1 MIRNSVVGWTVCT
14 LACFTVVAA
23 WAQQQQEGAAEL
35 YGRGVS
41 AYFSGDAAA
50 AIVYLD
56 KAIKANPNDPREFFF
71 RGLARA
77 LQSGMDAAKAD
88 FAKASEIEANA
99 GTHVYDVDDA
109 LQRIQ
114 GPLRSE
120 IEAQRHAA
128 RQAAAALKRK
138 QKQVRYEQISRAEK
152 TVLFDPQQPAP
163 KIDFPIAKPDVK
175 LDPFTSGMAL
185 TGGKQV
191 AVTATSTP
199 AATTS
204 STEPAPR
211 DPFAAPAGGTAVK
224 PEDPFAPAP
233 ASGAELPPASKAP
246 PTNPF
251 GDMAPSVPQT
261 PEPAKTDAGTS
272 AAPAADPFGIG
283 TSGPTKAAPTGVD
296 EPATAAEPPADVTG
310 SASPIG
316 GAVGSVLGLMGKT
329 LSGKGTARDPFGAPA
344 DPATEKPA
352 ETTKSNEDD
361 PFATG
366 PAPKTDSEAK
376 PPAPKKPTP
385 PPADDPFK

>member
-1 MIRNSVVGWTVCT
+1 MSFC
-14 LACFTVVAA
+14 VVACCRGGMFTPCLA
-23 WAQQQQEGAAEL
+23 NRPSTAQLKRERFDDQELGGRMDRMHAGMLYGRGCLVQQQQESAAEL

-50 AIVYLD
+50 AIAYLD

-120 IEAQRHAA
+120 IEAQRLAA

-138 QKQVRYEQISRAEK
+138 QEQVRYEQISRAEK
-152 TVLFDPQQPAP
+152 DVLFDPKQPAP
-163 KIDFPIAKPDVK
+163 KIDFPITKPDVK
-175 LDPFTSGMAL
+175 LDPFTSGLAL

-191 AVTATSTP
+191 SVAATSAP
-199 AATTS
+199 AATSAT
-204 STEPAPR
+204 TEPAPR

-233 ASGAELPPASKAP
+233 ASGAKPLPAPKAP
-246 PTNPF
+246 AANPF
-251 GDMAPSVPQT
+251 GDMTPSSPQT
-261 PEPAKTDAGTS
+261 PPPAKTDAGAS
-272 AAPAADPFGIG
+272 AATAADPFGIG
-283 TSGPTKAAPTGVD
+283 ASGPPKAAPTGAG
-296 EPATAAEPPADVTG
+296 EPAAEPSAGATG

-316 GAVGSVLGLMGKT
+316 GAVGSVLDLMGKT
-329 LSGKGTARDPFGAPA
+329 LSGKGTARSVRRP
-344 DPATEKPA
+344 
-352 ETTKSNEDD
+352 S
-361 PFATG
+361 G
-366 PAPKTDSEAK
+366 PHDRKAS
-376 PPAPKKPTP
+376 
-385 PPADDPFK
+385 